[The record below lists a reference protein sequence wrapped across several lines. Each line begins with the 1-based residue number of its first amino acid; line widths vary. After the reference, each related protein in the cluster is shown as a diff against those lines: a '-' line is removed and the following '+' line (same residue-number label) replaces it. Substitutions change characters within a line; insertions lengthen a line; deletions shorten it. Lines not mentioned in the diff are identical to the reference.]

1 MMASS
6 IRRFAYRGALLA
18 LVSAVVVGAAW
29 SAGDSAQDGPIFE
42 IRDYHIAPESLAD
55 YREWA
60 ENHGVPHLRTKLD
73 VVGFWVNA
81 GIEAE
86 VNGETTDP
94 MGPANVTWIIRY
106 ASKAERDEKWPAAVS
121 TPEWREIFGRLP
133 GGGAIY
139 QRIQSRFFTGL

>member
-1 MMASS
+1 MVDGMLKTFAS
-6 IRRFAYRGALLA
+6 RGALLA
-18 LVSAVVVGAAW
+18 LVSVVVAGAAW
-29 SAGDSAQDGPIFE
+29 SGRDAGQDGPIYE

-60 ENHGVPHLRTKLD
+60 ENHGVPYLKANLD

-81 GIEAE
+81 GIEAD
-86 VNGETTDP
+86 VNGETLDP

-106 ASKAERDEKWPAAVS
+106 ASKAERDEKWPAVVG
-121 TPEWREIFGRLP
+121 TPEWREVFGRLP